1 MLAHDFRFDTVQM
14 PLNCFDGTYRSFEQ
28 QVLPELGRRGI
39 AALAGSSPD
48 PGDVPQ
54 DHACLAERRYLLG
67 GAFATYAE
75 ILPVDACP
83 TIRRGGLARPSFA
96 CYRMR
101 DGQPGP

>member
-1 MLAHDFRFDTVQM
+1 MKWYPGYASAPHSYATDRLSLARLRMLAHDYPFDTVQM

-54 DHACLAERRYLLG
+54 DHACLAERRYLSG
-67 GAFATYAE
+67 GASF
-75 ILPVDACP
+75 PM
-83 TIRRGGLARPSFA
+83 RRFCR
-96 CYRMR
+96 
-101 DGQPGP
+101 